1 MATLRAVV
9 SPAGRF
15 PPLRATFCFSIEHA
29 RPRDAYVKTSNDITS
44 SCFAGNAWDFKIQ
57 RSDANENVKKKTNK
71 QTKSNRFN
79 KQKNTFTHASHI
91 FFTVIS
97 PFADNV
103 NKQRRNFACFF
114 FLNLDMVPR
123 NSTLGGFAYICGQ
136 SKLLR
141 LKERKFTACSR

>member
-1 MATLRAVV
+1 MHH
-9 SPAGRF
+9 
-15 PPLRATFCFSIEHA
+15 TFFL
-29 RPRDAYVKTSNDITS
+29 
-44 SCFAGNAWDFKIQ
+44 
-57 RSDANENVKKKTNK
+57 
-71 QTKSNRFN
+71 
-79 KQKNTFTHASHI
+79 
-91 FFTVIS
+91 VIS

-141 LKERKFTACSR
+141 LMKERKFTACSR